1 MIHEVRVYS
10 PSGKLQKVISRKTL
24 MKRSDMLAKD
34 PFLVRKKG
42 RPSWETDQR
51 KGLRLKRGFYF
62 FNKATSLLEP
72 LTDPHPNEQTPCM
85 NLPIY
90 RFD

>member
-1 MIHEVRVYS
+1 MIHEVRVYD

-42 RPSWETDQR
+42 RPIGR
-51 KGLRLKRGFYF
+51 PKKG
-62 FNKATSLLEP
+62 S
-72 LTDPHPNEQTPCM
+72 
-85 NLPIY
+85 
-90 RFD
+90 

>member
-10 PSGKLQKVISRKTL
+10 PSGKLQKVISRETL

-42 RPSWETDQR
+42 RPID
-51 KGLRLKRGFYF
+51 
-62 FNKATSLLEP
+62 
-72 LTDPHPNEQTPCM
+72 
-85 NLPIY
+85 
-90 RFD
+90 